1 MSFKKL
7 YFRNFEPHVII
18 LFQSYYRIYEVKP
31 FYHLHNA
38 IENQWRVYMVK
49 RSNFEIDRFTMWNI
63 REMLWRLHVKTVYL
77 ETTASFMV
85 KRSNLKIDR
94 FAV

>member
-1 MSFKKL
+1 MRSKI
-7 YFRNFEPHVII
+7 NGE
-18 LFQSYYRIYEVKP
+18 
-31 FYHLHNA
+31 FY
-38 IENQWRVYMVK
+38 IVK

-94 FAV
+94 FAVYTEWWITAHFYGKNKMQL